1 MKRMRCNIAW
11 RMGLGF
17 GVFILAVA
25 VLFVFTRLTLTRSSE
40 LAAEV
45 DSSLV
50 PSLEALED
58 MDQTLASSLVYINN
72 WIAEQSRADVEKKV
86 MLRRPVNATFP
97 QHLKALDGLELAWTP
112 HARAH
117 LDTLRAET
125 DALLVL
131 YGEIM
136 RLLPDWKRNTPSRVP
151 SSRSFPPAFR
161 TDSRRSQ
168 RAKMQPC
175 ETAPRAWMNSAQ
187 S

>member
-1 MKRMRCNIAW
+1 MKRMRWNIAW

-45 DSSLV
+45 DSALV

-58 MDQTLASSLVYINN
+58 MDQTLASSLVHINN
-72 WIAEQSRADVEKKV
+72 WIAEQSRADEEKKV
-86 MLRRPVNATFP
+86 MLRKSVNSAFP
-97 QHLKALDGLELAWTP
+97 QHLKALDELELAWTP
-112 HARAH
+112 RARAH
-117 LDTLRAET
+117 LDTLRVET

-136 RLLPDWKRNTPSRVP
+136 RLLPDWKSYQDYEARFMARNMPNLGP
-151 SSRSFPPAFR
+151 SSRCSPPECKIGL
-161 TDSRRSQ
+161 RR
-168 RAKMQPC
+168 
-175 ETAPRAWMNSAQ
+175 
-187 S
+187 